1 MSDVIEININTGE
14 VTEREYTEQEIN
26 YKAHLESQVVIP
38 EYSEPQID
46 PNKQSALDKLQSLGL
61 TEDEAKS
68 IVGLQEI

>member
-26 YKAHLESQVVIP
+26 YKAYLESQVVLP
-38 EYSEPQID
+38 EYEEPEID

-61 TEDEAKS
+61 TEAEAKA
-68 IVGLQEI
+68 IAGV